1 MEQKSHSRWPP
12 GAIRDAII
20 EVLGKGKGTM
30 ATRDI
35 HVEVE
40 KALGAPVPSSSIRSY
55 LQLGTKSS
63 PPHFTRPQRG
73 HYRLRQKK

>member
-30 ATRDI
+30 ATREI
-35 HVEVE
+35 HAAVEQ
-40 KALGAPVPSSSIRSY
+40 ALGARVPWSSVRSY

-63 PPHFTRPQRG
+63 PPHFTRPKRG
-73 HYRLRQKK
+73 HYRLRKKK